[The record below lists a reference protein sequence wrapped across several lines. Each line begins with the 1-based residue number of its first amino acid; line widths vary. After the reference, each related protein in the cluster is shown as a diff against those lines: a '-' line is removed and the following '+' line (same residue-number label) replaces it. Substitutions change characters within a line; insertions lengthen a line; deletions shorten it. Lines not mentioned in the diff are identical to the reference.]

1 MTDQTLEQR
10 FVEAWGEVKN
20 PELDGENPHF
30 KNKYATL
37 KSTLGV
43 IREACKPHGIAYMQ
57 KLVKTEDGCREFH
70 SFLLSED
77 GEDLDLSVFPVEQP
91 PNPQAFG
98 SNLTYAKRQQAQADW
113 GITGEEDDDGN
124 AAADAA
130 KDRKPT
136 QKAKAPSRGKTDDPA
151 PPEGPQAKE
160 VDRIKDHWH
169 KIKELKA
176 EAIVLGI
183 KESAITGWIAATF
196 KDENGDM
203 KDMKSFN
210 LTEVV
215 VVEGYLSTLIEDK
228 KKLNAEKEK
237 NDVDQPSGD

>member
-1 MTDQTLEQR
+1 MTADGSVGKR
-10 FVEAWGEVKN
+10 FVDAWGGIKN
-20 PELDGENPHF
+20 PDLDGENKHF
-30 KNKYATL
+30 GNKYATL
-37 KSTLGV
+37 KATLEV
-43 IREACKPHGIAYMQ
+43 IREACKPHGIAYIQ
-57 KLVKTEDGCREFH
+57 KLANTEDGREFR
-70 SFLLSED
+70 SFVISDD
-77 GEDLDLSVFPVEQP
+77 GDELALSVFPVEQP

-98 SNLTYAKRQQAQADW
+98 SNLTYAKRQQAQSDW
-113 GITGEEDDDGN
+113 GITGDEDDDGN

-136 QKAKAPSRGKTDDPA
+136 QKAKAPSREKADDPA
-151 PPEGPQAKE
+151 PPEWPQTKE

-176 EAIVLGI
+176 EAIALGI
-183 KESAITGWIAATF
+183 KESAITGWIADTF

>member
-1 MTDQTLEQR
+1 MSEQTLEQR
-10 FVEAWGEVKN
+10 FVAAWGDIKN
-20 PELDGENPHF
+20 PELDGKNQHF
-30 KNKYATL
+30 NNRYATL
-37 KSTLGV
+37 KSTLAV
-43 IREACKPHGIAYMQ
+43 VRDACKMHGIAYMQ
-57 KLVKTEDGCREFH
+57 RLERNEGGYTLKSSVTDGSESMAISEFPM
-70 SFLLSED
+70 ET
-77 GEDLDLSVFPVEQP
+77 P
-91 PNPQAFG
+91 PNPQSFG
-98 SNLTYAKRQQAQADW
+98 SNLTYTKRQQAQSDW
-113 GITGEEDDDGN
+113 CVTGEEDDDGN

-130 KDRKPT
+130 RDRKPT
-136 QKAKAPSRGKTDDPA
+136 QQAKAPTRGKTDDPA

-176 EAIVLGI
+176 EAIALGI